1 VRAEAAT
8 ARPDMGPTRE
18 AVDAARRDAGA
29 AREAAVEAATH
40 EVAVVRDSAPDVA
53 PPEDEGAAAPEAA
66 VEARAAQPTVEEA
79 ARVFLR
85 LANLAARCAEG
96 EGPGEFRVSASV
108 RGSDGRVRDVTVTTG
123 FSDQARQCVQN
134 LAAGLAFPPFG
145 DETASFEHTFAVSG
159 EVDAGT
165 GDGGVATVQDIR
177 RRLRRAQRQALT
189 CVPGVQGSIELLVRI
204 DGTAQT
210 ATLVSVNG
218 DVTAEQQECLRDVV
232 EATEVPLYPGTLTV
246 PLELQ

>member
-1 VRAEAAT
+1 
-8 ARPDMGPTRE
+8 MGPTRE